1 MGHFARVFVGATRGW
16 AASDPARVSV
26 EDVEENLDEIGDLD
40 DHTVPMWIYDELEAI
55 AQRIGV
61 YG

>member
-16 AASDPARVSV
+16 AADPATITID
-26 EDVEENLDEIGDLD
+26 DVAEHLDEIRDLE
-40 DHTVPMWIYDELEAI
+40 DHSVPKFIYDELEAI
-55 AQRIGV
+55 ADRIGLT